1 MMILELLPYS
11 PRERKDLGK
20 RHLEELGLI
29 SLARQQAHSL
39 SGGER
44 RRLEICRALALKPAF
59 LLLDEPFTGIDP
71 LTIRDL
77 QTIFLR
83 LKKRGIG
90 LILSDH
96 NIHDTLKISDRALI
110 MDNGEVL
117 IEGSP
122 SEVAADERARERF
135 LGKKFKIEDCG
146 PAIVSS

>member
-11 PRERKDLGK
+11 PRERKDLG
-20 RHLEELGLI
+20 RRYLDELGLL
-29 SLARQQAHSL
+29 SLASQQAHSL

-77 QTIFLR
+77 QKIFLR
-83 LKKRGIG
+83 LKEQGIS

-96 NIHDTLKISDRALI
+96 NIHDTLKIADRALI

-122 SEVAADERARERF
+122 PEVAADKRARERF
-135 LGKKFKIEDCG
+135 LGNKFKIEDCG